1 MALSDKD
8 RADTKRKRIFALA
21 AGATV
26 CCIAVLVLSQL
37 ALSASGTMAPVISLP
52 MRVLSINAVA
62 AILSVC
68 AFEAFVNINKIT
80 TGGKFELALPLLAP
94 LAIFGFELL
103 RSRDWSADRKADQFA
118 SFRASVLVSAA
129 LASAASLPRE
139 IAKVVVSACLVVA
152 AAVLPLTSAADDSV
166 NGALSQ
172 AIQRSLMVVLTWVI
186 VAIVIDH
193 YSTRPPKNETK
204 PQSSESLD

>member
-8 RADTKRKRIFALA
+8 KADAKRNRIFALA

-26 CCIAVLVLSQL
+26 CCIAILVLSQL
-37 ALSASGTMAPVISLP
+37 GLSSSGTMAPVISLP

-68 AFEAFVNINKIT
+68 AFEAFVNVDKIT
-80 TGGKFELALPLLAP
+80 SGGKFELALPLLAP

-129 LASAASLPRE
+129 LASAASLPHGDGGVE
-139 IAKVVVSACLVVA
+139 EVQ
-152 AAVLPLTSAADDSV
+152 DSV
-166 NGALSQ
+166 VQVARAFAHRLHTRHIAN
-172 AIQRSLMVVLTWVI
+172 VL
-186 VAIVIDH
+186 H
-193 YSTRPPKNETK
+193 
-204 PQSSESLD
+204 LGCL